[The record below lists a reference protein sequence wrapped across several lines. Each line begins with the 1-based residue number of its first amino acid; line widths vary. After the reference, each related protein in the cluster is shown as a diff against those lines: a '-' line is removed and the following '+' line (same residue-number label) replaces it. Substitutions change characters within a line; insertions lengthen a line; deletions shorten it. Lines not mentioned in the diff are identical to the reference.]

1 MINRK
6 IFCKS
11 GPRAALSRP
20 RPRPAPFG
28 VSRVRI
34 SVSVRF
40 QG

>member
-6 IFCKS
+6 IFYKS
-11 GPRAALSRP
+11 GPRAALS

-40 QG
+40 

>member
-6 IFCKS
+6 IFYKS

-34 SVSVRF
+34 NVSVRF
-40 QG
+40 